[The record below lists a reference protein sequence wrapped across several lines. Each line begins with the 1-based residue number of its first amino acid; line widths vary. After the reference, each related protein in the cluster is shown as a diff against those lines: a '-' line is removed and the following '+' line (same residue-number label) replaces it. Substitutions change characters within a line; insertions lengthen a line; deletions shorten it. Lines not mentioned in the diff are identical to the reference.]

1 MLKLLAV
8 LRKASNSKTL
18 LRYFRKK
25 NLQRCQHCRSEH
37 FRVAE
42 GHPKM
47 EKTEI
52 GFGSE
57 INKGEVKVS
66 FKFQVLKV

>member
-1 MLKLLAV
+1 MVRILQKAISGGKKSIQLENASALFQKKKPAALPALKKA
-8 LRKASNSKTL
+8 LR
-18 LRYFRKK
+18 
-25 NLQRCQHCRSEH
+25 
-37 FRVAE
+37 
-42 GHPKM
+42 HPKM